1 MNDIEISL
9 EENEERLGDY
19 LKSARESLE
28 LSLSDIADETKI
40 RKYYLECFEENDIT
54 PLPAD
59 VISRGFL
66 KAVAICL
73 KLDPVVVLSKFDQEK
88 GIFELDETMGT
99 SSFRPSLKNERK
111 NLLNGF
117 YIAIFL
123 LLLLVITYI
132 FLS

>member
-28 LSLSDIADETKI
+28 LSLSDIANETKI

-88 GIFELDETMGT
+88 GIFELDEAMGT

>member
-28 LSLSDIADETKI
+28 LSLSDIANETKI

-88 GIFELDETMGT
+88 GIFELDEAMGT

-117 YIAIFL
+117 YIAIFF